1 MIALR
6 LNNTPAR
13 RALGPDSRVKRPRAL
28 ARVRR
33 PRATAS
39 LTAVLLGILLLGGFG
54 LLYVAETATATQAS
68 YQIGNLKAH
77 QLELLAQQ
85 QQIRYQISMQTS
97 AGRLDGAAS
106 RMGMVPQGQV
116 QYLPGSAN
124 PVALAGP
131 QQAPAAEPK
140 GSWLQQ
146 LATILGRPTEAQAK
160 GQ

>member
-6 LNNTPAR
+6 LSNAPAR
-13 RALGPDSRVKRPRAL
+13 RALGPDSRVKRSRAL

-39 LTAVLLGILLLGGFG
+39 LTAVLLGILLLAIFG
-54 LLYVAETATATQAS
+54 LLYVAETAGATQAS
-68 YQIGNLKAH
+68 YQIGKLKTQQQ
-77 QLELLAQQ
+77 QLVAQQ

-106 RMGMVPQGQV
+106 RMGMVPQGQI
-116 QYLPGSAN
+116 QYLAGSNN

-131 QQAPAAEPK
+131 QQAAPGQPR